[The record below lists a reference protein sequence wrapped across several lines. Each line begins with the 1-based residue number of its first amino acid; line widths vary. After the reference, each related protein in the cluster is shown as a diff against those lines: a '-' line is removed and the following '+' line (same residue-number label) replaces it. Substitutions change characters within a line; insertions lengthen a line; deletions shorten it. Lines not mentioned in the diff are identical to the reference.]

1 MINGNAGLVEWII
14 REEKRYL
21 FDVIGEIKKAI
32 ITASNINIKHP
43 YKAVK
48 SL

>member
-1 MINGNAGLVEWII
+1 MINGNAGPIEWII

-21 FDVIGEIKKAI
+21 FDAIGEIKKAF
-32 ITASNINIKHP
+32 ITASDINIKHP